1 MVAVPL
7 DIPRT
12 GILMIVVLPV
22 PPLTEPLVGRVTMA
36 LEELHVIAEFARPG
50 RVTVAV
56 MFVMLPL
63 DTVKLGGFIFI
74 TGGAFTSTVQNALK
88 PPFSVVTVIVAIPG
102 ETPLRPPD

>member
-22 PPLTEPLVGRVTMA
+22 PPLTEPLVGRVTIA
-36 LEELHVIAEFARPG
+36 LDELHTIAVFPNPG

-56 MFVMLPL
+56 IFVMLPL
-63 DTVKLGGFIFI
+63 DTVKVRGFIFI
-74 TGGAFTSTVQNALK
+74 TGGAFTRTLQNALK

-102 ETPLRPPD
+102 EIPLRPPD